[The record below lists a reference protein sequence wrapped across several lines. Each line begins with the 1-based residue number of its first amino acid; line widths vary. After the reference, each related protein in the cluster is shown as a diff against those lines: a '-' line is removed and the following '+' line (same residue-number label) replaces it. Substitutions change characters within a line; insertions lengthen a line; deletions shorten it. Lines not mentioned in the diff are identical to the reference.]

1 MVPSGCIWRTISER
15 HRRGIRRVG
24 ESRSFLDHSLAH
36 VWYFAILFF
45 ACFFLFRHTDP
56 ARAAVSLRTSDRDF
70 CFESLGSRQNF
81 QYGLIKHSSKKYT
94 IPSTTETGFDGQ
106 KHVCIFADAI
116 LAHEA
121 GTVRTRAGSN
131 LKLLQRT
138 NILVIV
144 VSLR

>member
-1 MVPSGCIWRTISER
+1 MFGISRYCSSLVSFSFPS
-15 HRRGIRRVG
+15 HRPSQ
-24 ESRSFLDHSLAH
+24 SR
-36 VWYFAILFF
+36 
-45 ACFFLFRHTDP
+45 C
-56 ARAAVSLRTSDRDF
+56 SLRTSDRDF
-70 CFESLGSRQNF
+70 RFESLGSRQNF

-144 VSLR
+144 VSLRSAVWLPTLPPARSQKLDRAKTSLGYHLLA

>member
-1 MVPSGCIWRTISER
+1 MFGISRYCSSLVSFSFPS
-15 HRRGIRRVG
+15 HRPSQ
-24 ESRSFLDHSLAH
+24 SR
-36 VWYFAILFF
+36 Y
-45 ACFFLFRHTDP
+45 
-56 ARAAVSLRTSDRDF
+56 SLRTSDRDF

-81 QYGLIKHSSKKYT
+81 QYGLIKHSSKKFT

-131 LKLLQRT
+131 LKLLQTCEAPFGYRPENPSAST
-138 NILVIV
+138 FAKARSGQNVLGIPPSCL
-144 VSLR
+144 